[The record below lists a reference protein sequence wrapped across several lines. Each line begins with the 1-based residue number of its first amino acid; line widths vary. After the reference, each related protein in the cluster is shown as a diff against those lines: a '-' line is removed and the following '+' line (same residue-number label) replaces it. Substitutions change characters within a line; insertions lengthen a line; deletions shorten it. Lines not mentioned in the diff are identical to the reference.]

1 MLHPGLYEQVINNA
15 LTGEL
20 AEIPEARKAVAP
32 IDKAEAS
39 KVLAQYLADVVQK
52 GLDNVLD
59 NGGDISAQIRLTNQI
74 VDLIQNTT
82 KEADFAALGVDRRA
96 EQLLALLR
104 ETDPRL
110 AVGKTAADIERPETS
125 IAQSSLFTG
134 AVHEPQMFTELKKEI
149 VSADRIDMLV
159 SFIKWSGLR
168 LIMDELRE
176 FTHSDGELRIITTSY
191 MGATDVK
198 AIEELRK
205 LPNTQIKVSYNT
217 KTTRLHAKAYL
228 CAINR
233 VFAPIFN
240 ISYRIRGGVNI
251 IFSAS
256 DIDSMIS
263 GKQVSKLSISR
274 KKAVFSKPKEMAE
287 TEPVTQLSIFDG
299 GTL

>member
-20 AEIPEARKAVAP
+20 AEIPEARKSVAP

-59 NGGDISAQIRLTNQI
+59 NGGDISAQIGLTNQI

-82 KEADFAALGVDRRA
+82 QEDDFAALGVDQRA

-134 AVHEPQMFTELKKEI
+134 AVHEPQMFTELKRKSSRPTGSTCWCPSSNGA
-149 VSADRIDMLV
+149 VCGS
-159 SFIKWSGLR
+159 SWTSCGSLR
-168 LIMDELRE
+168 AVAA
-176 FTHSDGELRIITTSY
+176 S
-191 MGATDVK
+191 
-198 AIEELRK
+198 
-205 LPNTQIKVSYNT
+205 
-217 KTTRLHAKAYL
+217 
-228 CAINR
+228 
-233 VFAPIFN
+233 
-240 ISYRIRGGVNI
+240 
-251 IFSAS
+251 SAS
-256 DIDSMIS
+256 SPPPIWAQQM
-263 GKQVSKLSISR
+263 
-274 KKAVFSKPKEMAE
+274 
-287 TEPVTQLSIFDG
+287 
-299 GTL
+299 